1 MQCNLFAFHKS
12 SLGYNPMDIDSHV
25 HTNIIYSVGRILVI
39 NDKIQIIRR
48 LKPVFN
54 FLSVFY
60 RLSLI
65 IKIFFTIIEGIDE

>member
-1 MQCNLFAFHKS
+1 
-12 SLGYNPMDIDSHV
+12 MDIDSHV